1 MRFASHQRESFRE
14 LHRSP
19 LLQVRDRE
27 SSIRHLIPIGPL
39 RRSVIT
45 GHIRGTVPA
54 PQCHPSAR
62 CLLYTWAAPSYGAR
76 RAHSTHHRYAC
87 GRSPPRSPPRLTSPP
102 NPELTN
108 HPLNAADPWK
118 RPARPVTPPPP
129 LTSPWSLSHRRP
141 PRARALPLLAGA
153 CRGAGR
159 HRYAPQHTYTRTHT
173 HLPTIESGGQSG
185 SLPP

>member
-45 GHIRGTVPA
+45 GHIRGTVPRPAVPPIGPLPLVHVGSAKLRGPTRSLYA
-54 PQCHPSAR
+54 PPLRVWPQ
-62 CLLYTWAAPSYGAR
+62 
-76 RAHSTHHRYAC
+76 
-87 GRSPPRSPPRLTSPP
+87 PPALPPPRLTSPP

-108 HPLNAADPWK
+108 HPLSAADPWK

-173 HLPTIESGGQSG
+173 HTHTSRP
-185 SLPP
+185 